1 MRQPNTFNA
10 GGVAPLRSIVG
21 AAVGLALAAWAW
33 QAGQPMPASAKLP
46 SSLNADA
53 AEAARAALRVQPL
66 NGPALRDLAIAT
78 DEDLTDGGRL
88 IALAGQVTRRDPAT
102 QLILLETSTGTG
114 DIRAA
119 LAHYDALLSTYPVLQ
134 AKLLETLSGALPEP
148 EIAQEVLRYSD
159 RPWFLSLLETTAGNP
174 GGADIALSLT
184 QKANILRNPQN
195 QDRLAPRLIQ
205 TLAQAGRYDQAR
217 TIANAVGQ
225 AGWEKLGF
233 SAASTD
239 TRLGNFAWQ
248 LAATP
253 SVRAE
258 WREPSTFAV
267 SLEPGRR
274 VQVAYRTT
282 SLDPGAYRLSFAIE
296 APSPPGAAIQWL
308 VNCSDAAATEIGSY
322 SFPVPSSR
330 TVVDRMLTIPG
341 SCPQQNWALVAEAL
355 DAQIPSQALISQL
368 DLVRQ

>member
-1 MRQPNTFNA
+1 M
-10 GGVAPLRSIVG
+10 
-21 AAVGLALAAWAW
+21 GLALAAWAW
-33 QAGQPMPASAKLP
+33 QAGQPMSTSAKLP
-46 SSLNADA
+46 TSLN

-78 DEDLTDGGRL
+78 DEDLTDGGKL

-134 AKLLETLSGALPEP
+134 AKLLETLSGALAEP
-148 EIAQEVLRYSD
+148 EIAQEALRYAD

-205 TLAQAGRYDQAR
+205 TLAQAGRYDEAR
-217 TIANAVGQ
+217 TIANAVGKD
-225 AGWEKLGF
+225 GWEKLGF

-282 SLDPGAYRLSFAIE
+282 SLGPGAYRLSFAIE
-296 APSPPGAAIQWL
+296 APSPPGAAIKWL
-308 VNCSDAAATEIGSY
+308 VNCSDAAAKEIGSY
-322 SFPVPSSR
+322 SFPVPPSR
-330 TVVDRMLTIPG
+330 TVVDRMLTVPG

-355 DAQIPSQALISQL
+355 DAQIPSQTLISQL